1 MALAAAARSGGDRDA
16 PGRCRRPRRG
26 ARRAGA
32 PGDHAAP
39 HRRPRAADE
48 PRDPRP
54 GARPRSGRPA
64 RLPGAARGPPAA
76 RGVDRGP
83 GDRGGGPR
91 PGRAR
96 RPVRLPG
103 RGARGRAAAD
113 LARRRSGPRELARRA
128 RGHRARRARGPG
140 VDRRAR
146 GARARAHRHLEP
158 ARALQPRIRLRD
170 RGDAFPDGARA
181 GRVRAPPD
189 ADRRRAVRDARAQGV
204 RGQGAGRRRAA
215 PPPRIRAVRGGA
227 PPRGRAGGGPLDD
240 GAGAGAARRLRVAGR
255 GGARPR
261 GAHRHPHRTEH
272 VGQVRLPP
280 PDGPH
285 RDHGADR
292 RLRPGARGA
301 RGRDRPRVHAG
312 RRAGQPRPRPEHI
325 PRGGRPRDVDVR
337 RPRDRLGG
345 RRSPARPRAR
355 RQGPVRDALPRAH
368 AARGPARRRAQL
380 PRGRARV
387 ERRDRLPAQG
397 AAGRHRPELRRPGR
411 AAGGA
416 AGGGDRA
423 LEGAPGRAGRGRP
436 DAHRRQRRRAAR
448 ALRARRTRSAPGR
461 AGEPRPGPSHT
472 ARGAEHPGEVAAAAR
487 RSLIRIRRLP
497 DHLVNKI
504 AAGEVVER
512 PASAVK
518 ELVENALDAGALTIT
533 VDLRD
538 GGSALIRVTDDGIGM
553 TADEL
558 PLALERHAT
567 SKLARDE
574 DLDAIA
580 TLGFRGE
587 ALAAI
592 CAVSRFTLTSCARGV
607 LQGLRLAGEG
617 GTVKQRLEVPADA
630 GTSVEVR
637 DLFFNTPARLKFL
650 KSSATE
656 LSASLRALT
665 QLALAHPRTHV
676 RVANNGRAVLTVPAA
691 SELRAR
697 VGAVWGHDVAE
708 RLLAVDRTEHGVRVQ
723 GLISPPD
730 LARGNRD
737 EIVLIVNGRPVRDPA
752 LLQATLDAYRPLLPR
767 DRFPVALLAITLAET
782 DVDVNVHPTKA
793 WVRFRHPRLIYEM
806 VAAATLGG
814 LRRPAVMPDVGPR
827 AEGGRLDEEAP
838 GGVAEQTA
846 LFGVAALVEPRA
858 LFGRV
863 LGQVQDTFVVSTSD
877 EEVFFLDQH
886 VAHERVLFER
896 LQRDLRAGTPAAQSL
911 LFAEPLELAPA
922 SCALLERWRAPLERL
937 GFAFEGLGTAA
948 VVVRAVPALLKGS
961 EPRRLIEAAVD
972 EFGGPGVGEPT
983 LDRALAFVACR
994 AAVKANMPL
1003 AREEMDRLVAELSV
1017 TETPYFCPHGRPIVS
1032 RVSLHDI
1039 RRELKRTW

>member
-1 MALAAAARSGGDRDA
+1 
-16 PGRCRRPRRG
+16 
-26 ARRAGA
+26 
-32 PGDHAAP
+32 
-39 HRRPRAADE
+39 
-48 PRDPRP
+48 
-54 GARPRSGRPA
+54 
-64 RLPGAARGPPAA
+64 
-76 RGVDRGP
+76 
-83 GDRGGGPR
+83 
-91 PGRAR
+91 
-96 RPVRLPG
+96 
-103 RGARGRAAAD
+103 
-113 LARRRSGPRELARRA
+113 
-128 RGHRARRARGPG
+128 
-140 VDRRAR
+140 
-146 GARARAHRHLEP
+146 
-158 ARALQPRIRLRD
+158 
-170 RGDAFPDGARA
+170 
-181 GRVRAPPD
+181 
-189 ADRRRAVRDARAQGV
+189 
-204 RGQGAGRRRAA
+204 
-215 PPPRIRAVRGGA
+215 
-227 PPRGRAGGGPLDD
+227 
-240 GAGAGAARRLRVAGR
+240 
-255 GGARPR
+255 
-261 GAHRHPHRTEH
+261 
-272 VGQVRLPP
+272 
-280 PDGPH
+280 
-285 RDHGADR
+285 
-292 RLRPGARGA
+292 
-301 RGRDRPRVHAG
+301 
-312 RRAGQPRPRPEHI
+312 
-325 PRGGRPRDVDVR
+325 
-337 RPRDRLGG
+337 
-345 RRSPARPRAR
+345 
-355 RQGPVRDALPRAH
+355 
-368 AARGPARRRAQL
+368 
-380 PRGRARV
+380 
-387 ERRDRLPAQG
+387 
-397 AAGRHRPELRRPGR
+397 
-411 AAGGA
+411 
-416 AGGGDRA
+416 
-423 LEGAPGRAGRGRP
+423 
-436 DAHRRQRRRAAR
+436 
-448 ALRARRTRSAPGR
+448 
-461 AGEPRPGPSHT
+461 
-472 ARGAEHPGEVAAAAR
+472 VAAAAR

-504 AAGEVVER
+504 AAGEVIER

-518 ELVENALDAGALTIT
+518 ELVENALDAEALTVT

-592 CAVSRFTLTSCARGV
+592 CAVSRFTLTSCPRGAS
-607 LQGLRLAGEG
+607 QGLRLGGEG
-617 GTVKQRLEVPADA
+617 GTVKQRLEVPADS

-676 RVANNGRAVLTVPAA
+676 RVAHNGRAVLTAPAA
-691 SELRAR
+691 TEPRAR

-708 RLLAVDRTEHGVRVQ
+708 RLLAVDRTEHGVSVR

-737 EIVLIVNGRPVRDPA
+737 QIVLIVNGRPVRDPA

-767 DRFPVALLAITLAET
+767 DRFPVALLAITLAEA

-814 LRRPAVMPDVGPR
+814 LRRPAVIPDVGPS
-827 AEGGRLDEEAP
+827 GEARREAPTP
-838 GGVAEQTA
+838 GGVAEQPA
-846 LFGVAALVEPRA
+846 LFGVTAAVEPRA

-877 EEVFFLDQH
+877 DEVFFLDQH

-896 LQRDLRAGTPAAQSL
+896 LQRELRESTPAAQAL
-911 LFAEPLELAPA
+911 LFPEPLELAPA

-937 GFAFEGLGTAA
+937 GFAFDGLGTAT

-961 EPRRLIEAAVD
+961 EPKRLIEAAVD

-1003 AREEMDRLVAELSV
+1003 AREEMDRLVAELST